1 MKCSL
6 KEWNEFLAAHPDS
19 HILQSGAWG
28 ELKSYYGWKVE
39 HLRTEDCGAQILFRT
54 LPAGF
59 TVGYIPK
66 GPVGTHWEKLIPEID
81 QVGRE
86 YHAIFLKLEPDD
98 WGETCHE
105 YDFEGNGWKRTR
117 PIQPRRTIII
127 NIAGSEEEI
136 LAEMKQ
142 KTRYN
147 IRLAEKKE
155 IKIATSTDV
164 KKFHEMLV
172 VTGKRD
178 GINAHALSYY
188 QKAYELFHQE
198 GKCEIFFAY
207 FEDQPI
213 AAIMVF
219 ASGKMAWYMYGAS
232 TEVERNRMPTYLLQW
247 EAIRWAKA
255 RGCEFYDLWGIPDV
269 DEEELEKAFAL
280 KKSHDGLWGVYRFK
294 RGFGGKV
301 MRSAGAYDRIYYPAI
316 YDIYS
321 KIMTLRGRQ
330 ED

>member
-6 KEWNEFLAAHPDS
+6 SEWNEFIKTHPEAHL
-19 HILQSGAWG
+19 LQTGAWG
-28 ELKSYYGWKVE
+28 ELKSEFGWKVVR
-39 HLRTEDCGAQILFRT
+39 LIADDCGAQVLFRT

-59 TVGYIPK
+59 TIGYIPK
-66 GPVGTHWEKLIPEID
+66 GPVGCNWEGLISEID
-81 QVGRE
+81 QVCQENR
-86 YHAIFLKLEPDD
+86 AIFLKLEPDD

-105 YDFEGNGWKRTR
+105 FDFSSHGWKASR
-117 PIQPRRTIII
+117 PIQPRRTIFI
-127 NIAGSEEEI
+127 NINADEEAI

-155 IKIATSTDV
+155 ITVKASTDIEA
-164 KKFHEMLV
+164 FHQMMV
-172 VTGKRD
+172 ITGKRD
-178 GINAHALSYY
+178 GIHAHSREYY
-188 QKAYELFHQE
+188 QRAYNLFHAD
-198 GKCEIFFAY
+198 GKCELFFAC

-219 ASGKMAWYMYGAS
+219 ASGDMSWYMYGAS

-247 EAIRWAKA
+247 EAIRWAKSK
-255 RGCEFYDLWGIPDV
+255 GCAFYDLWGIPDV
-269 DEEELEKAFAL
+269 DEEELEGSFAQ
-280 KKSHDGLWGVYRFK
+280 KHSHDGLWGVYRFK

-301 MRSAGAYDRIYYPAI
+301 MRSAGAWDRIYFPAI
-316 YDIYS
+316 YQLYTQ
-321 KIMTLRGRQ
+321 IMKLRGRQ